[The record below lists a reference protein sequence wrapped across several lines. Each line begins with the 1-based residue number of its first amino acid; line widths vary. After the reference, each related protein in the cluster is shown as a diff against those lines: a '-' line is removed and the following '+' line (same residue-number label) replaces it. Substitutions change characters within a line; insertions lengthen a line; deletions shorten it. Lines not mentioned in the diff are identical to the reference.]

1 MKGQVYLLAIG
12 YIVIVALIGLPI
24 LYNVIVALT
33 GLPIGYSVIVALTGL
48 PIGYSVIVALT
59 GLPIGYSVIVALT
72 DLPIGYGVI
81 VALTGLPIG
90 YSIISGLPIGYSII
104 LALTGLPIGYSII
117 LALTGLP
124 IGYSVIVGCHTLAP
138 QKDEKMGIISD
149 PSPLSQTLWGSVNSL
164 STAPGNLLP
173 TSLSSVRTMLHFG
186 SGRSGVAAM
195 ASSSGKKASLQSSG
209 SLTPLNP
216 RYVLCVA
223 YVHIPY

>member
-1 MKGQVYLLAIG
+1 MAIG

-24 LYNVIVALT
+24 GYSVIVALT

-59 GLPIGYSVIVALT
+59 GLPIGYSVIV
-72 DLPIGYGVI
+72 
-81 VALTGLPIG
+81 
-90 YSIISGLPIGYSII
+90 
-104 LALTGLPIGYSII
+104 
-117 LALTGLP
+117 ALTGLP

-195 ASSSGKKASLQSSG
+195 TSSSGKKASLQSSG